1 MCCTEM
7 EKIRT
12 SHRPLAFTTGDC
24 NPGSEDRRESKFL
37 RSSVT
42 DLKDLHLMHP
52 PTPPQEPEPEVKEEV
67 VALPTTKPK
76 SVGKPKWLRL

>member
-1 MCCTEM
+1 M
-7 EKIRT
+7 RT
-12 SHRPLAFTTGDC
+12 SHRPLAFTAGGC
-24 NPGSEDRRESKFL
+24 NPGSEDGRESGFL

-52 PTPPQEPEPEVKEEV
+52 PTPPQEPEAEVKQEEV
-67 VALPTTKPK
+67 VALPITKPK